1 MNRAI
6 VLAHFDPDGIVDEYV
21 VDALR
26 RYRTVASTLVMV
38 SASVTQAPASI
49 DGLVDHFIAR
59 ENVGYDFCSW
69 RTGIDALGSL
79 DGIDELICVNDSV
92 YGPMR
97 DLAPV
102 LQDVRVAHADAWGMC
117 LSVQGTA
124 ARGHAATPHIQS
136 WFIAMRSAVL
146 RSEAF
151 RGFWR
156 SVVPVES
163 KADVIERYEL
173 GLSQRLLDGGFRL
186 AGIHDVRTALPLSWT
201 ELAPML
207 SLSSPLRSLT
217 MLRRA
222 YRGSH
227 RTNPAELRPI
237 RLLLDGVPY
246 LKASIFLKN
255 PHRVDPQHVDR
266 TAQSLAGF
274 DSPMAHRHRLRL
286 QARNVAHIGDND

>member
-6 VLAHFDPDGIVDEYV
+6 VLAHFDPDGVVDEYV

-38 SASVTQAPASI
+38 SASVPKAPVSI

-69 RTGIDALGSL
+69 RAGIDALGSL

-92 YGPMR
+92 YGPMQ

-102 LQDVRVAHADAWGMC
+102 LRDVRVAHADAWGMC

-151 RGFWR
+151 RGFWT

-186 AGIHDVRTALPLSWT
+186 AGIHNAASAPPMRWR
-201 ELAPML
+201 ELFPML
-207 SLSSPLRSLT
+207 SPSGPSRSWRLI
-217 MLRRA
+217 RRA
-222 YRGSH
+222 H
-227 RTNPAELRPI
+227 RRAQRHNPAELRPI
-237 RLLLDGVPY
+237 RLIQDGVPFV
-246 LKASIFLKN
+246 KSSVF
-255 PHRVDPQHVDR
+255 RVNHYRLNVGYVTRALHMLTEYDLGMVQ
-266 TAQSLAGF
+266 
-274 DSPMAHRHRLRL
+274 RH
-286 QARNVAHIGDND
+286 QARLARATVAGPWP